1 MHEIQ
6 SWHHIT
12 IHQKHIKLHT
22 IMSVASCIYTSSPLA
37 LFCSASFPCHPA
49 HGGPNSHSV
58 IGLQMCEE
66 LQQNVTLIIHVQ
78 LKDITFPAEVLS
90 TMIIVYFMME
100 IKKIENK
107 VINWTHLTMYLGTRP
122 QYWVFNA
129 VMMAINKY
137 WWDAVYII

>member
-1 MHEIQ
+1 
-6 SWHHIT
+6 
-12 IHQKHIKLHT
+12 
-22 IMSVASCIYTSSPLA
+22 
-37 LFCSASFPCHPA
+37 
-49 HGGPNSHSV
+49 
-58 IGLQMCEE
+58 MCEE

-122 QYWVFNA
+122 QY
-129 VMMAINKY
+129 
-137 WWDAVYII
+137 